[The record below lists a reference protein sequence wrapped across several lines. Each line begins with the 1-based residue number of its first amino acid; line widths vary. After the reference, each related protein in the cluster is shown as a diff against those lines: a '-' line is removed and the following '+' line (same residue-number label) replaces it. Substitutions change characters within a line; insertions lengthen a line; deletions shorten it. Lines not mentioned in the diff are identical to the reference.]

1 MIDWRDSEMAR
12 LGYARVSTHDGK
24 QSTDS
29 QTLALREAGCE
40 RIFEDEVTGAS
51 TPGAR
56 RGWNELLAYA
66 RDGQDTVVC
75 YSLSRLGRSITGVVS
90 TLDMLTER
98 GIGFVSL
105 TEAFDLSTPM
115 GRMVAGV
122 LTSIAQWER
131 EVTVERVRA
140 GLRSAVEDRGVKLGR
155 RPVLDE
161 ARTRDLALAMRHR
174 GGESAASVAS
184 RFGVSRA
191 TAYRALAS

>member
-1 MIDWRDSEMAR
+1 MAK
-12 LGYARVSTHDGK
+12 LGYARVSTQDK

-40 RIFEDEVTGAS
+40 RIFEDKVTGAS

-56 RGWNELLAYA
+56 RGWLELLDFA
-66 RDGQDTVVC
+66 RPGDVVVT

-98 GIGFVSL
+98 EIGFISL

-131 EVTVERVRA
+131 ESTVERVRA
-140 GLRSAVEDRGVKLGR
+140 GLRSAVEDRGMTLGR
-155 RPVLDE
+155 PPTLDAE
-161 ARTRDLALAMRHR
+161 RMRDLALAMQHR
-174 GGESAASVAS
+174 GKSSAASVAE

-191 TAYRALAS
+191 TAYRALESIA